1 MYNVKEECENKL
13 AEARGIGLIVA
24 AKETSRPEQSDND
37 AGTMMGTFEDLGFA
51 TIIDDTVTCEN
62 LLALVKGV
70 ADFSY
75 STFYKFFAFY
85 YTGYGGCDS
94 NGRVYL
100 ILGDERVYL
109 DWIVFLFSKRRY
121 KQLPCIIFVQLYV
134 KDSDVKEPLPLIMLP
149 NYNNTVV
156 AVSDLN
162 NASIGSD
169 TNGGIW
175 TQHLCD
181 NINKHDLP
189 ITTILDLTQH
199 QLPSTMSSQYVA
211 STGLMYLKRE

>member
-1 MYNVKEECENKL
+1 
-13 AEARGIGLIVA
+13 
-24 AKETSRPEQSDND
+24 
-37 AGTMMGTFEDLGFA
+37 MGAFEDLGFA
-51 TIIDDTVTCEN
+51 TIIDDTVNREN

-70 ADFSY
+70 ADFHY
-75 STFYKFFAFY
+75 SSFYKFFAFY

-100 ILGDERVYL
+100 ILGDEIVYL

-121 KQLPCIIFVQLYV
+121 KQLPCMIFVELYV
-134 KDSDVKEPLPLIMLP
+134 KDSDVKKPLPLITLP
-149 NYNNTVV
+149 NYNNIVV
-156 AVSDLN
+156 AISGLN

-175 TQHLCD
+175 TQRLCD

-199 QLPSTMSSQYVA
+199 QLPSTMSPQYVT